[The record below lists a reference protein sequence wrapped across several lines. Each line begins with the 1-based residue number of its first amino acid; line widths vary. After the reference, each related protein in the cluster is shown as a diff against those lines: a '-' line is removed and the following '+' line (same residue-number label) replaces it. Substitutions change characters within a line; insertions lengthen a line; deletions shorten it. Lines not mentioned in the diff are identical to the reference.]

1 MPRGEEGCDRVSVE
15 LSVVLPM
22 YDEQEIAIEAVR
34 QVSEQLNSLGLSYE
48 VVCVNDGSSDST
60 PRIIDEMAKTNPVVV
75 PVHLSRNF
83 GKEGALAAGLDTA
96 RGNAV
101 ILLDADMQHPPR
113 LIPEMV
119 ELWCQGY
126 DIVEA
131 RKTERGRESLLYR
144 MFAKVF
150 YGLISRSAG
159 SDIRSSSDFKVL
171 DRQVVD
177 TVCSFPEKSRFFRGL
192 VSWVGFESVNIDFE
206 VEARAAGRSG
216 WSGVQLLR
224 YAVSNILAFTTLPL
238 YITAWVGLITTLMGV
253 VLSLQTLYM
262 YLTGRA
268 VSGFTTVIL
277 LVIFFSGITLT
288 GVGTVAVYLAKVLKE
303 VKGRPVF
310 IKRGPSKSRPK
321 IVSPRAPKDP

>member
-1 MPRGEEGCDRVSVE
+1 MSVE

-22 YDEQEIAIEAVR
+22 YDEQEIAAEAVR
-34 QVSEQLNSLGLSYE
+34 RVSEYLDPLGLSYE
-48 VVCVNDGSSDST
+48 VICVNDGSRDDT
-60 PRIIDEMAKTNPVVV
+60 PRIIDEMAKTNPIVV

-83 GKEGALAAGLDTA
+83 GKEGALAVGLETA

-113 LIPEMV
+113 LIPQMV

-131 RKTERGRESLLYR
+131 RKSERGRESLLYR
-144 MFAKVF
+144 MFAKAF
-150 YGLISRSAG
+150 YAVISRSAG
-159 SDIRSSSDFKVL
+159 SDIRGSSDFKVL

-177 TVCSFPEKSRFFRGL
+177 TLCSLPEKSRFFRGL
-192 VSWVGFESVNIDFE
+192 VSWVGFETANIEFE
-206 VEARAAGRSG
+206 VEARAAGKSG

-253 VLSLQTLYM
+253 ILGLQTLYM
-262 YLTGRA
+262 YLAGKA

-310 IKRGPSKSRPK
+310 IKRSPATPRPRIVSSRPAEN
-321 IVSPRAPKDP
+321 P